1 MFGQL
6 LKILGYVYFQH
17 LVALIVLNFICLR
30 LLQLIFLEI
39 ITALFEGWSSKY
51 PPSLLS
57 GLSCEPSQLQL
68 GRQRGLCFDAV

>member
-39 ITALFEGWSSKY
+39 ITALFEG
-51 PPSLLS
+51 
-57 GLSCEPSQLQL
+57 
-68 GRQRGLCFDAV
+68 